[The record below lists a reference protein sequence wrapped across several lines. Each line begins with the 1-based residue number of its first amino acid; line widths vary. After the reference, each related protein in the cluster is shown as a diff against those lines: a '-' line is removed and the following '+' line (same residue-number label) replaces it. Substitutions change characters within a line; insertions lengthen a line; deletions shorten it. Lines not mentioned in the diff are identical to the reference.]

1 VARKAVAILRH
12 LLTFEV
18 ELLLINEPNHIERG
32 ITLKRVA
39 ARFVIFGFLLIAA
52 SQSWAQKRSVA
63 ITFDDLPGIVHAKG
77 EELTA
82 IQETNRKILQVLT
95 KHHVPATGF
104 VIGTNVLDRGQ
115 VNERVAIL
123 QDWLSAGMELGNH
136 TYSHLDL
143 NTVAAGP
150 FERDT
155 IRGEGA
161 LRPVLEKNS
170 RTLRFLRY
178 PYNHTGDTEAKKQ
191 EVQRFLADHKY
202 EIATSTV
209 ENYDWTFDVVYFDN
223 EQNHDT
229 AGMQRVRAAYLA
241 TTEESFGYYEKLSM
255 QVFGREFPQ
264 VMLMHVNRLNADALD
279 DVLSLIEK
287 RGYRFVSLAEAQSDP
302 AYTTRDAYVGPDGRM
317 WAYRWA
323 PSKGRKA
330 DFEHRR
336 VPPRWVLNEYVRLT
350 R

>member
-1 VARKAVAILRH
+1 
-12 LLTFEV
+12 
-18 ELLLINEPNHIERG
+18 
-32 ITLKRVA
+32 
-39 ARFVIFGFLLIAA
+39 LLIAA
-52 SQSWAQKRSVA
+52 SQAWAQKRSVA

-77 EELTA
+77 DDLTA

-104 VIGTNVLDRGQ
+104 VIGTNILDRGHAK
-115 VNERVAIL
+115 ECLSIL

-136 TYSHLDL
+136 TYLHLDL
-143 NTVAAGP
+143 NKVTPGQ

-178 PYNHTGDTEAKKQ
+178 PYNHTGDTDAKEK

-209 ENYDWTFDVVYFDN
+209 ENSDWTFDVVYFDN
-223 EQNHDT
+223 EQNHDN
-229 AGMQRVRAAYLA
+229 AGMQRIRDAYLT
-241 TTEESFGYYEKLSM
+241 TTEESFAYYEKLSV

-279 DVLSLIEK
+279 DVLSLIER

-302 AYTTRDAYVGPDGRM
+302 VYRTADGYVGPDGRM
-317 WAYRWA
+317 WTYRWA
-323 PSKGRKA
+323 PSKGLTA
-330 DFEHRR
+330 DVEHRPI
-336 VPPRWVLNEYVRLT
+336 PPRWVLNEYVRLT